1 MTAVLPPQQPSYGTD
16 TGIGSGDS
24 FFDDTPS
31 NRTRSPSPP
40 RRSPSPPRR
49 KATMSD
55 GKTRSRSRSD
65 SYTDASYSDS
75 FDSESET
82 RTPTPTRAGKK
93 KGKRASSETSKSP
106 RKDKVS
112 SSNSSIFITR
122 TRRWP
127 SSTSLT
133 SAKTTV
139 TKHHA
144 GSRGPRYRPQSLQ
157 NTPRPQGQGDI
168 VTRRMLS
175 ARRVK
180 IKDLTSQ
187 IFELHRELD
196 DLKRENKLL
205 KMLQHKQE
213 KALTRFE
220 DQESDLPQLLARHSA
235 EVRNLKE
242 RLRHK
247 QDSNHRSE
255 QKIKDLRDDLEKKEH
270 QVSKLQKIVRDK
282 NLAERD
288 ELNRKL
294 MRTEQMLLDKEKKVT
309 ELNKHLELVQG
320 SSTRQLNSERA
331 RHKETQ
337 DKLSSLQEEY
347 ERLQNKLKEKEK
359 ELDIRNIY
367 SNRLKV
373 GGSKAPSVENSPR
386 RPKAHHKNTA
396 TDETKDIKEDS
407 FFLTAQLN
415 DSLEEERKRREE
427 EERKQREWQEQERED
442 RERRQREERER
453 EERERRERETRE
465 RELQLHQDRDR
476 RDREVEERE
485 RMARLMKE
493 RLSQSDDSQLAKDL
507 QRAEEDRRMEEQ
519 REKERK
525 EREERESQRLEQ
537 ERRAKEEKQ
546 RREREEQEQRERE
559 AAERRAR
566 EEANRLEKDIA
577 AKEEQRKKALLLARL
592 KAIDQGENPDEV
604 SVQNGPVREPKRR
617 SSIGS
622 RSNSGKSQKE
632 WNFRKPDQNLHN
644 GLPSHKDED
653 DLTFGGY
660 APTFGTRKTKEP
672 AKKNASVIQFNDEF
686 APKKQDAGQNKSN
699 LMESLFGETEQK
711 PDRKQSSFGE
721 DDIFSSSTKAKPVK
735 DRSAYPWEKEVNVA
749 TNKKNT
755 KLEPTSTLYGGGSAI
770 VDEEPKFTT
779 SKQSSFLPR
788 RPRRENSF
796 GNKPAINAVDSFD
809 DEIEEVIL

>member
-24 FFDDTPS
+24 FFDDTPTS
-31 NRTRSPSPP
+31 RTCTPPSP

-49 KATMSD
+49 KATMSG

-93 KGKRASSETSKSP
+93 KGKRASSETSP
-106 RKDKVS
+106 RK
-112 SSNSSIFITR
+112 
-122 TRRWP
+122 
-127 SSTSLT
+127 
-133 SAKTTV
+133 AKTTV
-139 TKHHA
+139 TKHHS

-157 NTPRPQGQGDI
+157 NTPRPHGQGDI

-187 IFELHRELD
+187 IFELQRELD

-205 KMLQHKQE
+205 KTLQHKQE

-270 QVSKLQKIVRDK
+270 QVTKLQKIVRDK

-294 MRTEQMLLDKEKKVT
+294 MRTEQMLLDKEKKVA

-320 SSTRQLNSERA
+320 SSTRQLNAERT

-337 DKLSSLQEEY
+337 DKLSALQEEY

-373 GGSKAPSVENSPR
+373 GGSKAPSVETSPR
-386 RPKAHHKNTA
+386 RPKAQHKNTA
-396 TDETKDIKEDS
+396 TDESKDDS
-407 FFLTAQLN
+407 FFLTAQLH
-415 DSLEEERKRREE
+415 DSLEEERRRRED
-427 EERKQREWQEQERED
+427 EERKERERQEQERED

-453 EERERRERETRE
+453 AERERERLERETRE
-465 RELQLHQDRDR
+465 RELQLRQDRDR
-476 RDREVEERE
+476 RDHEVEERE

-493 RLSQSDDSQLAKDL
+493 RLSQSDESQLAKDL
-507 QRAEEDRRMEEQ
+507 QRAEENRRLEEQ

-525 EREERESQRLEQ
+525 EREERERQRLEQ
-537 ERRAKEEKQ
+537 ERRVKEEKQ
-546 RREREEQEQRERE
+546 RREREEQEKRERE
-559 AAERRAR
+559 VAERRAR
-566 EEANRLEKDIA
+566 EEASRLEKDIA

-604 SVQNGPVREPKRR
+604 VVQNGPGPVRELKRQ

-632 WNFRKPDQNLHN
+632 WNFRKPDENLHN
-644 GLPSHKDED
+644 GLPSHNSKEEED

-672 AKKNASVIQFNDEF
+672 AKKNVSTIQFNDEF
-686 APKKQDAGQNKSN
+686 APKKRDAGKNKSN
-699 LMESLFGETEQK
+699 LMESLFGETERK
-711 PDRKQSSFGE
+711 MDKKQSSFGE

-749 TNKKNT
+749 SNKKNT
-755 KLEPTSTLYGGGSAI
+755 KVEPTSTLYGGGSAI

-779 SKQSSFLPR
+779 SKESPFLPR

-796 GNKPAINAVDSFD
+796 GNKPAINAVDSID

>member
-1 MTAVLPPQQPSYGTD
+1 MTAVLPPQQPSASYGTD

-24 FFDDTPS
+24 FFDDTPTS
-31 NRTRSPSPP
+31 RTRSPSPAAA

-49 KATMSD
+49 KATMSG

-93 KGKRASSETSKSP
+93 KGKRASSETSRSP
-106 RKDKVS
+106 RK
-112 SSNSSIFITR
+112 
-122 TRRWP
+122 
-127 SSTSLT
+127 
-133 SAKTTV
+133 AKTTV

-157 NTPRPQGQGDI
+157 NTPRPQGQGD

-187 IFELHRELD
+187 IFELQRELD
-196 DLKRENKLL
+196 DLRRENKLL
-205 KMLQHKQE
+205 KTLQHKQE

-320 SSTRQLNSERA
+320 SSTRQLNAERA

-386 RPKAHHKNTA
+386 RPKAQNKNTA
-396 TDETKDIKEDS
+396 TDESKDDS

-415 DSLEEERKRREE
+415 DSLEEERRRREE
-427 EERKQREWQEQERED
+427 DDRRERERQERERED
-442 RERRQREERER
+442 REWRLRQEREHQQRERER
-453 EERERRERETRE
+453 QEREARE
-465 RELQLHQDRDR
+465 RELQLNQERDR

-493 RLSQSDDSQLAKDL
+493 RLSQSDESQLGKVSSVSFPDL
-507 QRAEEDRRMEEQ
+507 QRAEENRRMEEQ

-525 EREERESQRLEQ
+525 EREERERQRMDQ

-592 KAIDQGENPDEV
+592 KAIDQGENPDEITV
-604 SVQNGPVREPKRR
+604 QQNGPVNKELKRQ

-632 WNFRKPDQNLHN
+632 WNFRKPDENLHN
-644 GLPSHKDED
+644 GLPSHNGKEED

-660 APTFGTRKTKEP
+660 APTFGTRKTTKEP
-672 AKKNASVIQFNDEF
+672 AKKNVSVIQFNDEF
-686 APKKQDAGQNKSN
+686 APKKQDAGKNKSN
-699 LMESLFGETEQK
+699 LMESLFGETERK

-779 SKQSSFLPR
+779 SKQSPFLPR